1 VTVRG
6 DAGAPPSG
14 PGGADASVA
23 RVRAALVERGLALE
37 ILEYPAST
45 RTARD
50 AARAVGTSVAQIVKS
65 LVFLADGRPI
75 LVLASG
81 ANRVDV
87 RKVAGLAG
95 ASRVEKATAEITRQA
110 TGFSIGG
117 VPPLGHTTPLPVY
130 LDRALLVHPVV
141 YAAAGTAK
149 TVFAIAPDD
158 LVRATCGTVGDVAEE
173 PRDAPAPG
181 HTLET

>member
-1 VTVRG
+1 VTVPN
-6 DAGAPPSG
+6 DAGAPP
-14 PGGADASVA
+14 PGSSGADAAVE
-23 RVRAALVERGLALE
+23 RVRTALAERRLPLE
-37 ILEYPAST
+37 ILEYPAGT
-45 RTARD
+45 RTAHD

-65 LVFLADGRPI
+65 LVFLADERPI

-95 ASRVEKATAEITRQA
+95 ASRVEKATAKTTRDA

-117 VPPLGHTTPLPVY
+117 VPPLGHATSLPVY
-130 LDRALLVHPVV
+130 LDRALLAHPVV
-141 YAAAGTAK
+141 YAAAGTAN

-158 LVRATCGTVGDVAEE
+158 LVRATGGTVGDLAEE
-173 PRDAPAPG
+173 APDLPAPG
-181 HTLET
+181 NVRDS